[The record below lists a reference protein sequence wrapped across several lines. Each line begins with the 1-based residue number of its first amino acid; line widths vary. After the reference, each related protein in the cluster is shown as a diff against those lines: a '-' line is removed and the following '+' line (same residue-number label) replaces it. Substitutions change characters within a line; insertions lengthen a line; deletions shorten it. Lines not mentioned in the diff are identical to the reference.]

1 MASATPPELTPV
13 QQRTLAELGASSTAR
28 PTFDP
33 ELGRRLRHDLEE
45 GMAEV
50 VGHLAPDEVLTL
62 SKHLLGQVHGCEGR
76 LLAEEAADD
85 GFAVT
90 VAIARGAVA
99 HKAVELGIHWSGEP
113 LPLELVDEAM
123 ASLARTDHWLTEFLQ
138 TCSDVERAELRA
150 TAGDR
155 VHKFF
160 ECFPRL
166 EPKWRPVTESSQ
178 VVELA
183 DGQVRLRGKV
193 DLTLGAARGT
203 QAGKV
208 VIDLKTG
215 TANPVHRDDLRFYA
229 LLDTIRLGVPP
240 RLVASFYL
248 DLGEARTEAVT
259 EGVLEA
265 AVARTVDGARR
276 LAALRAGTVAPVLR
290 PSGACRWCVALD
302 GCDTGRRWLAD
313 DGWEDVADD
322 ADDADA

>member
-76 LLAEEAADD
+76 LLAEEAAGD

-183 DGQVRLRGKV
+183 DGHVRLRGKV

-203 QAGKV
+203 QAG
-208 VIDLKTG
+208 
-215 TANPVHRDDLRFYA
+215 ASR
-229 LLDTIRLGVPP
+229 TIPP
-240 RLVASFYL
+240 PASSARSMALVAL
-248 DLGEARTEAVT
+248 DQHALTTEAVNDT
-259 EGVLEA
+259 LGVLLKYQDDIEQLKGA
-265 AVARTVDGARR
+265 EVARL
-276 LAALRAGTVAPVLR
+276 LAEL
-290 PSGACRWCVALD
+290 
-302 GCDTGRRWLAD
+302 
-313 DGWEDVADD
+313 
-322 ADDADA
+322 